1 MEYRTVLQQKE
12 VNFLFFLSRPYAY
25 FHLLGS
31 ASCCSSLHYICGCV
45 CVCVCLQVDISHLK
59 ARQNSLQEEVQ
70 KLRLSARDDSF
81 TVSDPAMLPVTTVAT
96 TTSSSSFLSRP
107 SPSHHGFHSDE
118 VDLSD
123 VLWSQQEI
131 NRLSHEVQRLE
142 ADLAHWRR
150 VAQVA

>member
-1 MEYRTVLQQKE
+1 M
-12 VNFLFFLSRPYAY
+12 
-25 FHLLGS
+25 
-31 ASCCSSLHYICGCV
+31 CV
-45 CVCVCLQVDISHLK
+45 CFQVDISHLK

-70 KLRLSARDDSF
+70 KLRLSSQNAPSSA
-81 TVSDPAMLPVTTVAT
+81 TDPAVLPVTTVAT

-107 SPSHHGFHSDE
+107 STGHHSFHGDE

-142 ADLAHWRR
+142 ADVAHWRR
-150 VAQVA
+150 VAQVALPIERNGN